1 MHPTLRGVDRDR
13 LERSCGPG
21 QDAIRF
27 GAGAPGLQRAAVRLR
42 SCRFSLHRH
51 DSYAIGITT
60 TGVQSFR
67 YRGSR
72 HICLP
77 GQLHVLYPDEL
88 HDGAAATIEGFGYR
102 IAYVDPEL
110 VRDALGGGALP
121 FAAEPVHDVTARMAP
136 MLRLLADIDDPID
149 DVARPVAVAMVASIL
164 CELAGQPG
172 GDAGG
177 SLDLAAVARV
187 REHLAAHARE
197 QTPAAELER
206 IAGLDRYTIA
216 RQFRRAYGTSPD
228 RFRTMRRLG
237 LVRAAIGQGRP
248 LAEAALEAGFSDQ
261 SHMTRQFR
269 RAYGLT
275 RGGSRR
281 RWRPPADPADGCTAP
296 GARIA
301 AAGRAHGPAIR
312 RRSSAG
318 RAHHS

>member
-1 MHPTLRGVDRDR
+1 MVACTRRYAASTATVLNDRAR
-13 LERSCGPG
+13 TG

-42 SCRFSLHRH
+42 SCRFSPHRH

-77 GQLHVLYPDEL
+77 GQLHVLHPDEL
-88 HDGAAATIEGFGYR
+88 HDGAAATDEGFGYR
-102 IAYVDPEL
+102 IVYVDPEL

-121 FAAEPVHDVTARMAP
+121 FAAEPVHDVTARMAAGCCGCWP
-136 MLRLLADIDDPID
+136 TSTTRSTTSPARRRCHGG
-149 DVARPVAVAMVASIL
+149 VAL

-177 SLDLAAVARV
+177 SLDLAAMARV

-228 RFRTMRRLG
+228 RFRTMRRLD
-237 LVRAAIGQGRP
+237 LARAAIGQG
-248 LAEAALEAGFSDQ
+248 
-261 SHMTRQFR
+261 H
-269 RAYGLT
+269 
-275 RGGSRR
+275 
-281 RWRPPADPADGCTAP
+281 
-296 GARIA
+296 
-301 AAGRAHGPAIR
+301 AAGR
-312 RRSSAG
+312 G
-318 RAHHS
+318 RARGRLQRPEPHDPPVPARLRDDAGAVGEHRRCSG